1 MCYPAARPVRA
12 LAQSCVYYCVT
23 WRAVGRVCWQ
33 LLGRPQPGA
42 QALTVVASA
51 ARWQPSRKISG
62 KGNRRGSYASFFR
75 KRFCSS
81 GASDFPR
88 SIACSVSDWSSG
100 VYIYKYS
107 AWAATCAADGRG
119 VGAREQLVHHH
130 DMLLS
135 HRGRTWRDSE
145 AARLCSGVGAASLTD
160 RASDCRGEF
169 KAC

>member
-1 MCYPAARPVRA
+1 MLLAVARAATARGSSPH
-12 LAQSCVYYCVT
+12 SCS
-23 WRAVGRVCWQ
+23 VGGKVATESENIGERQPTWQ
-33 LLGRPQPGA
+33 LCQ
-42 QALTVVASA
+42 
-51 ARWQPSRKISG
+51 
-62 KGNRRGSYASFFR
+62 FFR

-160 RASDCRGEF
+160 RASDLPEF